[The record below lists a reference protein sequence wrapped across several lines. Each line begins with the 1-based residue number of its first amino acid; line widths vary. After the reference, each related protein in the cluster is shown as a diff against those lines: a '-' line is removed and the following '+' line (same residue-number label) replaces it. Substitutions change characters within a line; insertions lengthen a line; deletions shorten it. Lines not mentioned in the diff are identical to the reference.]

1 MTSLL
6 KPQEEEVK
14 VPANGEAI
22 ATLDLKMPEKEQEGI
37 ILGGIVVSDLTN
49 KDTSNKQLSVE
60 NTYSYTLG
68 VVLTNQEADPV
79 MSVNEGVDLT
89 LENVEAKLVAGK
101 KVVQADIV
109 NPNPYILEKSTVEG
123 EILQAEGEK
132 VVQTHKT
139 ENVRMAPY
147 SVYPFQF
154 DWKKEELKPGD
165 YIFKGRVISE
175 KNTWEFTQKFTISE
189 EQTKI
194 INKESTFKVQI
205 PS

>member
-1 MTSLL
+1 M
-6 KPQEEEVK
+6 K

>member
-1 MTSLL
+1 MNSRRRNSSSRGR
-6 KPQEEEVK
+6 K
-14 VPANGEAI
+14 
-22 ATLDLKMPEKEQEGI
+22 
-37 ILGGIVVSDLTN
+37 SCTN
-49 KDTSNKQLSVE
+49 TQNRKCSN
-60 NTYSYTLG
+60 
-68 VVLTNQEADPV
+68 
-79 MSVNEGVDLT
+79 
-89 LENVEAKLVAGK
+89 
-101 KVVQADIV
+101 
-109 NPNPYILEKSTVEG
+109 
-123 EILQAEGEK
+123 
-132 VVQTHKT
+132 
-139 ENVRMAPY
+139 APY

>member
-1 MTSLL
+1 M
-6 KPQEEEVK
+6 
-14 VPANGEAI
+14 
-22 ATLDLKMPEKEQEGI
+22 
-37 ILGGIVVSDLTN
+37 
-49 KDTSNKQLSVE
+49 E

>member
-1 MTSLL
+1 MIT
-6 KPQEEEVK
+6 Q

>member
-1 MTSLL
+1 M